1 MLRGLS
7 DEMRQKY
14 YKLDLHFPLK
24 SNALIVRLATNQS
37 TTVWVW
43 IFWQKNLY
51 SQPKVLNFRKNREK
65 KRISEF
71 TSRSIQESNNKMT
84 GSDYKEL
91 AYKF

>member
-43 IFWQKNLY
+43 IFWQKNLILNQ
-51 SQPKVLNFRKNREK
+51 SPKV
-65 KRISEF
+65 
-71 TSRSIQESNNKMT
+71 
-84 GSDYKEL
+84 
-91 AYKF
+91 